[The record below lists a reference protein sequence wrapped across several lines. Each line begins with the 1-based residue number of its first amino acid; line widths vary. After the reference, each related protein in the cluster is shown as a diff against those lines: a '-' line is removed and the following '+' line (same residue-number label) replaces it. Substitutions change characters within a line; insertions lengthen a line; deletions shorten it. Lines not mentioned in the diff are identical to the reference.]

1 MKYEI
6 MKRSFKEAIPSNLNS
21 FSLPKSRRLNRL
33 LFMFILMNVTKKN
46 QVRANLERN
55 FMKMNIEIFVQAT
68 TSFYEVSSL
77 DQRMSHDLGLS

>member
-1 MKYEI
+1 M
-6 MKRSFKEAIPSNLNS
+6 SQ
-21 FSLPKSRRLNRL
+21 
-33 LFMFILMNVTKKN
+33 KN